1 MKFALANGE
10 RQQAQ
15 PNLSGDCPG
24 CGGPMVARCGEVRV
38 HHWAHKG
45 RRYCDPWWEPETEW
59 HRNWKNRFPESWQE
73 IVHHAEDGE
82 RHIADVKTDAGWVVE
97 FQHSYIKPVER
108 RSREAFYKQLVW
120 VVDGLRRKRDGPQ
133 FQKAWEEGRP
143 VGRTLVRRAFSDECR
158 LLREWAGSPAP
169 VFFDFGVENLGWL
182 RALRSD
188 GPVYILPFPR
198 SQFIES
204 HLVAPAQGFGA
215 LEMELT
221 EVVAKYESQRRTQI
235 SYPDPLAVRRRPRRR
250 L

>member
-15 PNLSGDCPG
+15 PNLSGECPG
-24 CGGPMVARCGEVRV
+24 CGGLMVARCGEVRV

-59 HRNWKNRFPESWQE
+59 HRNWKNRFPDSWQE
-73 IVHHAEDGE
+73 IIHHAEDGE
-82 RHIADVKTDAGWVVE
+82 RHIADVKTDDGWVVE
-97 FQHSYIKPVER
+97 FQHSYIQRAER
-108 RSREAFYKQLVW
+108 RSREAFYKKLVW

-133 FQKAWEEGRP
+133 LQKAWEEGRP
-143 VGRTLVRRAFSDECR
+143 VTKALVRVAFSDECR

-169 VFFDFGVENLGWL
+169 IFFDFGGEYLGWL
-182 RALRSD
+182 LAVRSG
-188 GPVYILPFPR
+188 GPVYIFRCPR

-204 HLVAPAQGFGA
+204 HLVAPLGFGA
-215 LEMELT
+215 LAEMLT
-221 EVVAKYESQRRTQI
+221 AEVAKYESQGRAQI
-235 SYPDPLAVRRRPRRR
+235 SYADPLALRRRPRRR